1 MTTDAIRDYAALGD
15 ANLTPVLGRYF
26 QRSWSHGDG
35 HRLIDTDGKAYLD
48 FANGITL
55 NGFTVPALKTSKLS
69 TDVITRD
76 GESIVMGG
84 LMRRVESKNV
94 QKFPI
99 LGNLPILGPLFRST
113 TYQKNESDVIFVMTP
128 TIVTR

>member
-1 MTTDAIRDYAALGD
+1 VKLNVTPTILGNGSVE
-15 ANLTPVLGRYF
+15 AKITPEI
-26 QRSWSHGDG
+26 SD
-35 HRLIDTDGKAYLD
+35 LD
-48 FANGITL
+48 FADGITL